1 MKDVRVI
8 IAKCLYYDNCYFY
21 FAVPWQTGDD
31 AEAGG
36 ADDGQEIDEEP
47 EAGGDKK
54 RKRKKTRRGAE
65 EEENSYADDVDF
77 EVHITLALT
86 LVTVIIIGDMC

>member
-1 MKDVRVI
+1 MD
-8 IAKCLYYDNCYFY
+8 DNCWYY
-21 FAVPWQTGDD
+21 FAVPWQTGGD

-36 ADDGQEIDEEP
+36 ADDGQEIDEET
-47 EAGGDKK
+47 EASGDKK
-54 RKRKKTRRGAE
+54 RKRKKTRSGA

-86 LVTVIIIGDMC
+86 LVTLLV